1 MSEGWIKLHRS
12 IQDCTLWEDKP
23 FDKARAW
30 IDLLL
35 LANHRD
41 KKILFD
47 GKPLVVSAGC
57 LITSSVKLSDRWG
70 WSRGKVDRFL
80 KMLKDEEM
88 IALDVTHKRTAITI
102 VNYKKFQETQTSDS
116 ATDSTTDGQLTDKS
130 RTTDGQL
137 TDTNK
142 NDKECKELKNEKN
155 DKKNKSIRD
164 VFFPNDELLDNAFRE
179 YVLMRKKIKKP
190 FATDHAI
197 DLAIKKLENLSG
209 GDNDKAIEI
218 LNQSIEHSWLGLFEL
233 KGQKKTTNQND
244 WLDMWKNA

>member
-1 MSEGWIKLHRS
+1 MSEGWIKLHRQ
-12 IQDCTLWEDKP
+12 IQNCLLWEDKP
-23 FDKARAW
+23 FDKCRAW

-35 LANHRD
+35 LANHEN
-41 KKILFD
+41 KKIMFN
-47 GKPLVVSAGC
+47 GYPVE
-57 LITSSVKLSDRWG
+57 ITRGQYLTSIRKLSERWG
-70 WSRGKVDRFL
+70 WSYDKVFRFL
-80 KMLKDEEM
+80 SMLENEEM
-88 IALDVTHKRTAITI
+88 VIKDSNNNRTLLTIINYEIYQSDRTPTSELAEHSPNTHRTLIS
-102 VNYKKFQETQTSDS
+102 EQTSDK
-116 ATDSTTDGQLTDKS
+116 Q
-130 RTTDGQL
+130 
-137 TDTNK
+137 
-142 NDKECKELKNEKN
+142 ECKELKNDKN

-218 LNQSIEHSWLGLFEL
+218 LNQSIEHSWIGLFEL
-233 KGQKKTTNQND
+233 KGQKNTTNQND